1 MSINRGAD
9 KEDMVCIHNGILL
22 SHKKKEIVPL
32 IATWLLSVGFSRQ
45 EYWSEFPF
53 ISPGDRPDPRIK
65 IEPAS
70 LVSPALAGEFFTS

>member
-1 MSINRGAD
+1 MFGH
-9 KEDMVCIHNGILL
+9 VQLF
-22 SHKKKEIVPL
+22 
-32 IATWLLSVGFSRQ
+32 ATSLTVAHQVTLSVGFSRQ

>member
-1 MSINRGAD
+1 MIFNPC
-9 KEDMVCIHNGILL
+9 VCMPMFGHVQLF
-22 SHKKKEIVPL
+22 
-32 IATWLLSVGFSRQ
+32 ATSLTVAHQVTLSVGFSRQ

>member
-1 MSINRGAD
+1 MPMFGH
-9 KEDMVCIHNGILL
+9 VQLF
-22 SHKKKEIVPL
+22 
-32 IATWLLSVGFSRQ
+32 ATSLTVAHQVTLSVGFSRQ